1 MEKQTEKMLSLYD
14 YLGKAAG
21 SKLGKQV
28 ADYAKI
34 RKVKHSVRHVSNPAY
49 TGEVLLY
56 TKEFLDEC
64 FNAKKLFE
72 PKYKD
77 YTEINTQ
84 LIEDSFNPVT
94 KQIELPF

>member
-1 MEKQTEKMLSLYD
+1 MEKMLSLYD
-14 YLGKAAG
+14 YLGRAAG

-28 ADYAKI
+28 ADYAKL
-34 RKVKHSVRHVSNPAY
+34 RKTKCSSRHVSNPAY

-64 FNAKKLFE
+64 FSAKKVFS
-72 PKYKD
+72 PKYED

-84 LIEDSFNPVT
+84 LIENLFDVENVF
-94 KQIELPF
+94 

>member
-1 MEKQTEKMLSLYD
+1 MEKMLSLYD
-14 YLGKAAG
+14 YLGRAAG

-28 ADYAKI
+28 ADYAKL
-34 RKVKHSVRHVSNPAY
+34 RKTKCSSRHVSNPAY

-64 FNAKKLFE
+64 FSAKKVFS
-72 PKYKD
+72 PKNED

-84 LIEDSFNPVT
+84 LVEDLFEDVSKGIF
-94 KQIELPF
+94 

>member
-1 MEKQTEKMLSLYD
+1 MEKMLSLYD
-14 YLGKAAG
+14 YLGRAAG

-28 ADYAKI
+28 ADYAKL
-34 RKVKHSVRHVSNPAY
+34 RKTKCSSRHVSNPAY

-64 FNAKKLFE
+64 FSAKKVFS
-72 PKYKD
+72 PKNED

-84 LIEDSFNPVT
+84 LVEDSF
-94 KQIELPF
+94 KDIF

>member
-1 MEKQTEKMLSLYD
+1 MLSLYD
-14 YLGKAAG
+14 YLGRAAG

-28 ADYAKI
+28 ADYAKL
-34 RKVKHSVRHVSNPAY
+34 RKTKCSSRHVSNPAY

-64 FNAKKLFE
+64 FSAKKVFS
-72 PKYKD
+72 PKNED

-84 LIEDSFNPVT
+84 LVEDLFEDVSKGIF
-94 KQIELPF
+94 

>member
-1 MEKQTEKMLSLYD
+1 MEKKVEKMLSLYD
-14 YLGKAAG
+14 YLGRAAG

-28 ADYAKI
+28 ADYAKL
-34 RKVKHSVRHVSNPAY
+34 RKAKHSVRHVSNPAY

-64 FNAKKLFE
+64 FNAKKVFS
-72 PKYKD
+72 PKNED

-84 LIEDSFNPVT
+84 LIENIFDDVSKGIF
-94 KQIELPF
+94 

>member
-1 MEKQTEKMLSLYD
+1 MEKKVEKMLSLYD

-21 SKLGKQV
+21 SQLGKQV
-28 ADYAKI
+28 AEYAKL
-34 RKVKHSVRHVSNPAY
+34 RKAKCSSRHVSNPAY

-64 FNAKKLFE
+64 FNAKKVFS
-72 PKYKD
+72 PKNED

-84 LIEDSFNPVT
+84 LVEDLFNKASEGV
-94 KQIELPF
+94 F